1 MASTFHDLL
10 PLVINIKHDLII
22 CIECEIAIDASKA
35 KHHLSNVHK
44 IQADSE
50 LYDTWI
56 GNKQMT
62 LVSDLY
68 KQLISNKDHAHE
80 PIVGIP
86 ILAGFRCN
94 ECHHLSVAHNTIR
107 KHCKTHNNNSEYSS
121 CHVQQL
127 SKQPAQNGLILV
139 AHEQPLIQQLQA
151 QPQHVSEA
159 ILNDPIKQQQ
169 RRAFDQMRNTS
180 TTGTAYRLGERIG
193 SLAQTDEKNLSL
205 VYRNK
210 RFKAITE
217 SFGAGIVNM
226 LRWNKHVDMK
236 SEFERVIAVLC
247 YSYLDHGEMLIK
259 NSSDYLLKKLYSISR

>member
-1 MASTFHDLL
+1 ML
-10 PLVINIKHDLII
+10 PLVINIKHKLII
-22 CIECEIAIDASKA
+22 CIECEIAIDESKA
-35 KHHLSNVHK
+35 KQHLNKVHK

-50 LYDTWI
+50 LYDKWVT
-56 GNKQMT
+56 NKQIKSV
-62 LVSDLY
+62 LDSY
-68 KQLISNKDHAHE
+68 KQLTSNKDHAHE

-94 ECHHLSVAHNTIR
+94 ECHQLGINVEFITR
-107 KHCKTHNNNSEYSS
+107 HCKAHNNNSEYSS

-127 SKQPAQNGLILV
+127 SKQPTMNGLILV
-139 AHEQPLIQQLQA
+139 QHVQPLIQQLQA
-151 QPQHVSEA
+151 QPQPQPQHVSEA

-169 RRAFDQMRNTS
+169 RLAFDQMRNTT
-180 TTGTAYRLGERIG
+180 TTGSAYRLGERIG

-217 SFGAGIVNM
+217 SFGARIVNM

-247 YSYLDHGEMLIK
+247 YAYLDHGEVLIK
-259 NSSDYLLKKLYSISR
+259 NSSDYLLKKLYSITRYM